1 MAFKINGVVRIDN
14 SGNGFL
20 GIVTATDANITGV
33 LTATEVDAKVSS
45 KAISEQSDGTESDV
59 TGADELLLLDAE
71 TGGLLRVSIDEFVQ
85 GAGIG
90 TLVTDFDNLTVT
102 GVTTIATLKGIGAGN
117 ISVGSSLSFGD
128 ETEIIMGDSDDF
140 RLHHDGDHTYLDETG
155 QGNLKIRTNNFRV
168 TNVAETKPSIT
179 AQVTQGVE
187 LYYDGNKKLETTDTG
202 AVVSGMLTATRFQ
215 SGDIAARN
223 IITLGITTIQDHLEV
238 NDSTGSGTEYNLNVK
253 TNGSS
258 TFGVLGN
265 GAILLGNN
273 SGSPFIATNDHH
285 ATSKKYVDDAIST
298 GTTSF
303 GDISAGI
310 ITATDILVD
319 DVTADN
325 LIFTAGPTWTS
336 GSGSPEGSVTASVGS
351 LYTNTSGGS
360 NTTLWVKES
369 GTGNTGWVAK

>member
-33 LTATEVDAKVSS
+33 LTATEVDAKVSA
-45 KAISEQSDGTESDV
+45 KAISEQTDGTESDV
-59 TGADELLLLDAE
+59 TGADELLLLDIAS
-71 TGGLLRVSIDEFVQ
+71 GGLLRVSVDEFVQ

-102 GVTTIATLKGIGAGN
+102 GITTVESLKGIGTN
-117 ISVGSSLSFGD
+117 PISFGSSLSD
-128 ETEIIMGDSDDF
+128 
-140 RLHHDGDHTYLDETG
+140 
-155 QGNLKIRTNNFRV
+155 V
-168 TNVAETKPSIT
+168 
-179 AQVTQGVE
+179 
-187 LYYDGNKKLETTDTG
+187 
-202 AVVSGMLTATRFQ
+202 VVSGMLTAGRLR
-215 SGDIAARN
+215 SGDIASRN

-238 NDSTGSGTEYNLNVK
+238 NDSSGAGTEYNLNVK

-273 SGSPFIATNDHH
+273 SSAPFIATNDHH

-303 GDISAGI
+303 GNISAGI
-310 ITATDILVD
+310 VTATSFSGDI
-319 DVTADN
+319 TTDN
-325 LIFTAGPTWTS
+325 LTFTAGPTWTT
-336 GSGSPEGSVTASVGS
+336 GTGTPEGSVTAPVGS
-351 LYTNTSGGS
+351 LYSRTDGGAD
-360 NTTLWVKES
+360 TTLYVKES
-369 GTGNTGWVAK
+369 GTGNTGWAAK